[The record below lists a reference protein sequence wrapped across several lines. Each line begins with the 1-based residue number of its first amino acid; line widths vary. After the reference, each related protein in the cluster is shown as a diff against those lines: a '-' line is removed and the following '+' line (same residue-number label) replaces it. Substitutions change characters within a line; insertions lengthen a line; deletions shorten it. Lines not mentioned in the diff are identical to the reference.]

1 MTSIAARK
9 PWASLANAMATAS
22 SSKLPAPVAASRLQ
36 ESLAQLR
43 QSQSAIFGT
52 SYNPTNARTGAKY
65 LRRAL
70 KGQAMLR
77 YISPSPQSPIGRNAA
92 RIGKL
97 LDDSR
102 FEMEGRPRWN
112 DPKYRLEDAKPKDDV
127 KKHPSAL
134 RTYDREAFAR
144 DVTSYRLSAA
154 DRGDVPHGFIEVEP
168 SNERYDWLV
177 DANEL
182 IRKSEA
188 ATRKIEGRGPPK
200 KGEFMRV
207 RAMRAMLILGFRRGS
222 EITDEAAVDIPIS
235 CTFDT
240 HIHEKRAHFTRL
252 PGSRIN
258 SLDRTWAWI
267 DRSGQN

>member
-9 PWASLANAMATAS
+9 PWASLATATATAS
-22 SSKLPAPVAASRLQ
+22 SSKLPAPVPAPRLQ

-43 QSQSAIFGT
+43 QTQASIYGT

-77 YISPSPQSPIGRNAA
+77 YISPSPQSPQGRNSA

-97 LDDSR
+97 LEDPR
-102 FEMEGRPRWN
+102 FEIQGRPRWN
-112 DPKYRLEDAKPKDDV
+112 EAKYRSADAELKDED
-127 KKHPSAL
+127 KKVHPSAL
-134 RTYDREAFAR
+134 RRYDREAFAR
-144 DVTSYRLSAA
+144 DVTTYRSSAA
-154 DRGDVPHGFIEVEP
+154 NRGDVPHGFIEAEP

-200 KGEFMRV
+200 KGELRRKYSGAGFQ
-207 RAMRAMLILGFRRGS
+207 ADPSFSFLSLIGEGRRS
-222 EITDEAAVDIPIS
+222 QM
-235 CTFDT
+235 
-240 HIHEKRAHFTRL
+240 KRR
-252 PGSRIN
+252 
-258 SLDRTWAWI
+258 
-267 DRSGQN
+267 